1 MTTARLYRL
10 SGFALVIGAVLAAVS
25 SVVSGVVFPDSNTP
39 AAATD
44 PLSVLLSLI
53 GVVGTILALLGL
65 PGMYLRGARD
75 GGLVW
80 LVGVVLIALTG
91 MLFGVFL
98 GLISVIVFPYLA
110 SRAPD
115 VFGGGPPPA
124 FFAVFIIGT
133 LANVFGGILMGIPMI
148 TKRVYPR
155 WCGYLMLVEAV
166 LAAAGFFVNG
176 PGPSSIFSQILNDV
190 SALPLFV
197 VLGWAGY
204 ELWSGR
210 AAASGVATGSVAAQ
224 PAGA

>member
-1 MTTARLYRL
+1 MTTAGLYRL

-80 LVGVVLIALTG
+80 LVGVVLVALTG

-98 GLISVIVFPYLA
+98 GLVSVIVFPYLA

-133 LANVFGGILMGIPMI
+133 LANVFGAILMGIPMI

-155 WCGYLMLVEAV
+155 WCGYLLMLEAV
-166 LAAAGFFVNG
+166 LAVLGFFLSG
-176 PGPSSIFSQILNDV
+176 PGPSSLISQILNAV
-190 SALPLFV
+190 SPLPLFV
-197 VLGWAGY
+197 VLGWAGF
-204 ELWSGR
+204 ELWSGKS
-210 AAASGVATGSVAAQ
+210 AASGVAAGTVAPQ
-224 PAGA
+224 PIGA